1 MGSNP
6 TWGIFCS
13 PAKAPMVFARIINL
27 AHRTDRWEHMHP
39 YLALDLGIQ
48 RFNAVQVTREQ
59 ALEVVHPSQQ
69 AALLDPWPRTS
80 DEQLKG
86 LGAVGCYLSHVQVW
100 KEFLESDATTALI
113 LEDDLDPKHAPH
125 IGLLVGQMLKS
136 EWDIGLLGW
145 VGTTY
150 DPYKG
155 FIGAHAYLLNRHAA
169 QTLVNGAFPLTK
181 QVDFYL
187 NDHIRA
193 GLKLLTVAPADRI
206 RQQYS
211 ESNVYTTTWLHW
223 AYLCMAVFC
232 VAYLVTYVEI
242 K

>member
-1 MGSNP
+1 
-6 TWGIFCS
+6 
-13 PAKAPMVFARIINL
+13 
-27 AHRTDRWEHMHP
+27 MHP
-39 YLALDLGIQ
+39 YLNLGVDIQ
-48 RFNAVQVTREQ
+48 RFNAVQVTRER
-59 ALEVVHPSQQ
+59 ALEVVHESEHP
-69 AALLDPWPRTS
+69 ALLDPWPRTS

-86 LGAVGCYLSHVQVW
+86 LGAVGCYLSHLRVW
-100 KEFLESDATTALI
+100 QEFLESPASIALI
-113 LEDDLDPKHAPH
+113 LEDDIDPKHAPH
-125 IGLLVGQMLKS
+125 FLATMQYLLNRQS
-136 EWDIGLLGW
+136 EWDVGLLGW

-169 QTLVNGAFPLTK
+169 TKLVGSAFPLTK

-193 GLKLLTVAPADRI
+193 GLRLLTVPADQRI

-223 AYLCMAVFC
+223 AYLGMAVFS
-232 VAYLVTYVEI
+232 VAYLLTFVE
-242 K
+242 KRKFN